1 MDFDLALQNQLS
13 ERQRKKNGN
22 VERVF
27 SRRQIEQAFL
37 ESFEMVGGVPR
48 LALWANDPDNY
59 GEFLKLMMKL
69 APREASAQ
77 MLGQVIEYR
86 TNVPASPLNR
96 PKPEEQAAEEGVLI
110 DAD

>member
-1 MDFDLALQNQLS
+1 MDFDLALHNQLS
-13 ERQRKKNGN
+13 ERQRKKSGN
-22 VERVF
+22 VERIY

-37 ESFEMVGGVPR
+37 ESFEMIGGIPR

-59 GEFLKLMMKL
+59 GTFLQLLMKL
-69 APREASAQ
+69 SPKEATGQ

-96 PKPEEQAAEEGVLI
+96 PAPQQEAEDGVI
-110 DAD
+110 IHD

>member
-1 MDFDLALQNQLS
+1 MDFDVALQNQLS
-13 ERQRKKNGN
+13 ERQRKKSGN
-22 VERVF
+22 VERVY

-48 LALWANDPDNY
+48 LAIWANDPANY

-69 APREASAQ
+69 APREATGQ

-86 TNVPASPLNR
+86 TNVPTSPLNR
-96 PKPEEQAAEEGVLI
+96 PAPPQEAEEGVLI
-110 DAD
+110 DADE

>member
-1 MDFDLALQNQLS
+1 MDFDLSLQRQLS
-13 ERQRKKNGN
+13 ERQRKKNGG

-27 SRRQIEQAFL
+27 SRRQIEQAFI

-48 LALWANDPDNY
+48 LALWANKEENF
-59 GEFLKLMMKL
+59 GEFLKLLMKL

-86 TNVPASPLNR
+86 TSVPPSPLNR
-96 PKPEEQAAEEGVLI
+96 PKPEEQEVEDGVLV
-110 DAD
+110 DE